1 MIKLNLKKHRI
12 KNKLTQDELAIK
24 SKVSQTY
31 ISRLENNNFRY
42 RGSNERDKFIEI
54 CKNLKT
60 CPSEIIQYNCNNCVI
75 MPTKELRK
83 TCRKNHINKGCS
95 HMFLLE
101 E

>member
-1 MIKLNLKKHRI
+1 MIRLNLKEHRT
-12 KNKLTQDELAIK
+12 KNKLTQDQLAIK

-31 ISRLENNNFRY
+31 ISRLETNNFRY
-42 RGSNERDKFIEI
+42 RGSNERDRFIKI

-75 MPTKELRK
+75 QTTKQDRK
-83 TCRKNHINKGCS
+83 ICHNKRIANGCS

>member
-1 MIKLNLKKHRI
+1 MIKLNLKEHRI

-42 RGSNERDKFIEI
+42 RGSNESDRFIEI

-75 MPTKELRK
+75 KKTKQERK
-83 TCRKNHINKGCS
+83 TCRKNYITKGCS